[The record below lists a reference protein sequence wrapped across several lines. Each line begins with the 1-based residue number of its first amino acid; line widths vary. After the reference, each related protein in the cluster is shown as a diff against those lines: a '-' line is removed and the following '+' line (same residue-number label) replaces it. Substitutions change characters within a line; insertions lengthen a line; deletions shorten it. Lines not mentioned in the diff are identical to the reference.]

1 VSWFRRCDMCSTEED
16 KEIWLSVDVTGGGA
30 DLAFCSWPCLA
41 SYAAAHIT
49 AVEAPTPRE
58 PS

>member
-1 VSWFRRCDMCSTEED
+1 MCSAEED